1 MVFFLFQKEH
11 QVDCFF
17 LLLKKN
23 RKKNNDKHP
32 QLKIEETDPSPSLSG
47 CLVETKTSIQ
57 RV

>member
-17 LLLKKN
+17 LLL
-23 RKKNNDKHP
+23 KKNNDKHP

-47 CLVETKTSIQ
+47 CLVEAKTSIQ